1 MNGRGQPH
9 GFFFFSPPPFPLLTK
24 PRNPLSEV
32 KPSLQQGS
40 FWTLFTLNIFWP
52 AEIGGRGRPPAPPAP
67 APPVL
72 RGDRRGRVK
81 VPICLRPSPPLRP
94 PGEGEDGCLLCW
106 GPAFSEGKSPS
117 RRSAE
122 NFTKAQL
129 LPRNQPAGFGCYPS
143 RRALRKDRE
152 AERKQREGVGERAWG
167 QSLGGTIGPGPSRG
181 YFEKFRMRTAPQHR
195 HAPGQ
200 AQASREGRRALSPAL
215 KSHRRPSLF
224 PSILLVAVSLPSP
237 PSTPARKHTTS
248 PPPSSSP
255 AEKAALPLACISGKK
270 E

>member
-1 MNGRGQPH
+1 MD
-9 GFFFFSPPPFPLLTK
+9 FFFPPPFPLLTK

-52 AEIGGRGRPPAPPAP
+52 AEIGGRGHPPAPPAP

-94 PGEGEDGCLLCW
+94 PGEGENRCLLCW
-106 GPAFSEGKSPS
+106 GTAFSVGKSPS

-129 LPRNQPAGFGCYPS
+129 LPRNRPVSPLFRPGAGVTQVEGRYERMEEQKGS
-143 RRALRKDRE
+143 RGRDK
-152 AERKQREGVGERAWG
+152 GN
-167 QSLGGTIGPGPSRG
+167 GPGASHWEAGTEPRL
-181 YFEKFRMRTAPQHR
+181 FR
-195 HAPGQ
+195 
-200 AQASREGRRALSPAL
+200 E
-215 KSHRRPSLF
+215 
-224 PSILLVAVSLPSP
+224 V
-237 PSTPARKHTTS
+237 
-248 PPPSSSP
+248 
-255 AEKAALPLACISGKK
+255 
-270 E
+270 